1 MTAPVKPTTLRQRAY
16 RERKAAAELAE
27 VRGIFAPVTLHAK
40 IKQEAA
46 KLMGPDAP
54 TNADDVVVVTRHGQS
69 YELPGHV
76 FDFMQAC
83 SGRLL
88 DDLNCIAEFGDEIP
102 MQTMMDAREA
112 WGELFLIAAL
122 HARSK

>member
-1 MTAPVKPTTLRQRAY
+1 MTAPIKPATLRQRLF
-16 RERKAAAELAE
+16 RERKAAAELSE

-40 IKQEAA
+40 IKAEAA
-46 KLMGPDAP
+46 KLIKPDTP
-54 TNADDVVVVTRHGQS
+54 PDQDDVVVITRHGQR

-88 DDLNCIAEFGDEIP
+88 DDLNCMAEFGDEIP
-102 MQTMMDAREA
+102 IQTMRDARDA
-112 WGELFLIAAL
+112 WGELFLIAAER
-122 HARSK
+122 ASAK

>member
-1 MTAPVKPTTLRQRAY
+1 MEDTPTDQ
-16 RERKAAAELAE
+16 
-27 VRGIFAPVTLHAK
+27 
-40 IKQEAA
+40 
-46 KLMGPDAP
+46 
-54 TNADDVVVVTRHGQS
+54 DDVVVITRYGQS

-102 MQTMMDAREA
+102 VQTMMDAREA

>member
-1 MTAPVKPTTLRQRAY
+1 MTAPIKQATARSRAF
-16 RERKAAAELAE
+16 RKRKAAAELAE
-27 VRGIFAPVTLHAK
+27 VRGIFAPPTLHAK
-40 IKQEAA
+40 IKAEAA
-46 KLMGPDAP
+46 KLTKPDTP
-54 TNADDVVVVTRHGQS
+54 PNPDDVVVITRHGQS

-102 MQTMMDAREA
+102 VQTMMDAREA

>member
-1 MTAPVKPTTLRQRAY
+1 MTTPIKQATARSRAF

-40 IKQEAA
+40 IKAEAA
-46 KLMGPDAP
+46 KLIRPDTP
-54 TNADDVVVVTRHGQS
+54 PDQDDVVVITRHGQS

-88 DDLNCIAEFGDEIP
+88 DDLNCMAEFGDEIP
-102 MQTMMDAREA
+102 IQTMRDARDA

-122 HARSK
+122 RARSK

>member
-1 MTAPVKPTTLRQRAY
+1 MRGSQQRIHQPLVGVG
-16 RERKAAAELAE
+16 AAIPLESLE
-27 VRGIFAPVTLHAK
+27 SRGVWGQPEK
-40 IKQEAA
+40 IKAEAA
-46 KLMGPDAP
+46 KLIKPDAP
-54 TNADDVVVVTRHGQS
+54 TNVDDVVVVTRHGQS

-88 DDLNCIAEFGDEIP
+88 DDLNCLAEFGDEIP
-102 MQTMMDAREA
+102 IQTMRDARDA

>member
-1 MTAPVKPTTLRQRAY
+1 MIAPVKPTTLRQRAY

-27 VRGIFAPVTLHAK
+27 VRGIFAPVPEHAK
-40 IKQEAA
+40 IKEAAA
-46 KLMGPDAP
+46 KLLKPATS
-54 TNADDVVVVTRHGQS
+54 TNEDDVVVITRYGQS

-102 MQTMMDAREA
+102 VQTMMDARSA